1 MFCNIKI
8 TKKEGIGAYPEASS
22 TKTATRMA
30 NKTIDSPLYTQKKK
44 RYENEVYQRT

>member
-8 TKKEGIGAYPEASS
+8 IKKEGIGAYPEAAS

-30 NKTIDSPLYTQKKK
+30 NKTIDSPLIHQKEK
-44 RYENEVYQRT
+44 T

>member
-8 TKKEGIGAYPEASS
+8 TKKGIGAYPEAAS

-30 NKTIDSPLYTQKKK
+30 NKTIESPLYTKIEKI
-44 RYENEVYQRT
+44 